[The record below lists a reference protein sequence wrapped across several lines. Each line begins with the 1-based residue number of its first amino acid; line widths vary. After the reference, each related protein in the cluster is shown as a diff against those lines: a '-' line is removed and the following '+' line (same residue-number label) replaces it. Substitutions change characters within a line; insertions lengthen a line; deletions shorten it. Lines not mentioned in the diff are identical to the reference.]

1 MHGSSHQGP
10 TIEQWCQGPTSG
22 SNSATGE
29 WYSVCDAQLRLMG
42 LRMNDVETM
51 EGADLRKI
59 WWHGEMTEGKKK
71 GRKTKKKK
79 RKEKKTR

>member
-51 EGADLRKI
+51 EGIIFEKSGDREK
-59 WWHGEMTEGKKK
+59 MTVWKGKKK
-71 GRKTKKKK
+71 QVENKMRLL
-79 RKEKKTR
+79 